1 MIVNG
6 ISALEG
12 IALKLLILLEEERK
26 NIDSPSKYLLCIYF
40 VLGDFLCVGCSAVNT
55 IGKIPILME
64 YLLQ

>member
-12 IALKLLILLEEERK
+12 IALKLLLLEEERK
-26 NIDSPSKYLLCIYF
+26 NIDSPSKYLCIYF